1 MNTGHANAALGVAA
15 AALAVAGRP
24 QMELSPSA
32 ALVSSMELPPSD
44 ARPPPSPTAVTHS
57 GAPTASDARPPPVA
71 PRKNSPSS
79 GGLTAPRHR
88 HRRSHSD
95 GSSGITDS
103 LLNDPSI
110 VAAAAAAEAAELT
123 TAEDLARAEAVAA
136 AARPRKLPKRAPKPP
151 WRKVLYEQQPYE
163 DNHVDQAF
171 LSKLITN
178 QNVVILEYWEVVK
191 GTYAITMQ
199 LSVVVM

>member
-1 MNTGHANAALGVAA
+1 
-15 AALAVAGRP
+15 
-24 QMELSPSA
+24 ME
-32 ALVSSMELPPSD
+32 LVSSMELPPSG
-44 ARPPPSPTAVTHS
+44 ARPPPSASPPA
-57 GAPTASDARPPPVA
+57 GAPAPPPPAASDARPPVVA
-71 PRKNSPSS
+71 RKSPS
-79 GGLTAPRHR
+79 GLTAPRQR

-103 LLNDPSI
+103 LLSDPSI
-110 VAAAAAAEAAELT
+110 VAAAAAADAAELT
-123 TAEDLARAEAVAA
+123 TAEDLARAEAAA
-136 AARPRKLPKRAPKPP
+136 AVRPRKLPKRAPKAP

-163 DNHVDQAF
+163 DNYVDQAF

-199 LSVVVM
+199 LSVVVMYALTCTARVSLPPSLPLSSPSSFPPVPGTFL